1 MKMRYLIVWFTL
13 LVTLNAITVQELAG
27 NWSAYSE
34 STSNGTVTVEKEY
47 LHLNANNTFSIQLF
61 VSVQKEEAFIKD
73 LRIEG
78 SGIWKSRD
86 NTLVIYIQKVEVPF
100 AKEIYL
106 ISQESLRTLA
116 NNFKHKYENEPLRI
130 IKIKSFTS
138 SQLVT
143 SNETLLETVY
153 TRQ

>member
-1 MKMRYLIVWFTL
+1 M
-13 LVTLNAITVQELAG
+13 
-27 NWSAYSE
+27 
-34 STSNGTVTVEKEY
+34 TVEKEY

-116 NNFKHKYENEPLRI
+116 NNFKYKYENEPLRI

-138 SQLVT
+138 TQLVT
-143 SNETLLETVY
+143 SNEALLETVY